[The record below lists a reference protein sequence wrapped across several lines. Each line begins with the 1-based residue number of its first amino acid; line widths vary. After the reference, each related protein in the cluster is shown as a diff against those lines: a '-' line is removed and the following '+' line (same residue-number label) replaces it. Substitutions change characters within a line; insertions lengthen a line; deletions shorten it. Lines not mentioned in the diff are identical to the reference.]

1 MKAMFKNLYKYDD
14 IKRAEHEAVRKA
26 VGWYFFTHQL
36 LEVTGADAAAFLD
49 KMFAKPVANL
59 SPGGARYTTMLNE
72 DGLIID
78 DVVVFRWEKDK
89 FWISTLYL
97 KTMIPWFDAH
107 TGAGKVE
114 YKDITESWDM
124 YAVQGP
130 KSRDLLNAMLE
141 KKIDDQKFFT
151 IRENRIDGIPVKI
164 SRAGFS
170 GEKLGYEIY
179 VAPESRSKIE
189 EKLKEQGKAFAAKCV
204 EEFQIMVWTLP
215 TEKGLY
221 LMTDIGRLTP
231 FEAGLDQGIDW
242 NRDFIGKEALEK
254 IRGEKPK
261 RTILGYIVNEDDAH
275 IEARD
280 KGGAGSKVMLNGE
293 EVGRA
298 LKYTYGYTCDKS
310 IGYALVDSA
319 KARVGDRVT
328 LNGYEATLTERVFI

>member
-1 MKAMFKNLYKYDD
+1 MFKNLYKYDD
-14 IKRAEHEAVRKA
+14 MKRAEHEAVRKA
-26 VGWYFFTHQL
+26 AGWYYFTHQL
-36 LEVTGADAAAFLD
+36 LEVSGSDAAAFLD

-59 SPGGARYTTMLNE
+59 APGSARYTTMLNE
-72 DGLIID
+72 EGIIID
-78 DVVVFRWEKDK
+78 DVVVFSWAKDK

-97 KTMIPWFDAH
+97 RKMIPWFDAH
-107 TGAGKVE
+107 KGTGKVE
-114 YKDITESWDM
+114 YKDITELWDM

-130 KSRDLLNAMLE
+130 KSKDLLNAILE

-151 IRENRIDGIPVKI
+151 IRDNGIDGIPVKI

-179 VAPESRSKIE
+179 MAPESRKKIE
-189 EKLKEQGKAFAAKCV
+189 EKLDEQGKAYGAKRV

-215 TEKGLY
+215 TEKGFY

-242 NRDFIGKEALEK
+242 SRDFIGREALEK

-261 RTILGYIVNEDDAH
+261 RTILGYTVDEDDAH

-280 KGGAGSKVMLNGE
+280 KGGPGAKVILNGE
-293 EVGRA
+293 EVGRV
-298 LKYTYGYTCDKS
+298 LKYTYGYTCNKS
-310 IGYALVDSA
+310 IGYVLVDSS
-319 KARVGDRVT
+319 KARVGDKVI
-328 LNGYEATLTERVFI
+328 LNDYHATLTDRVFI

>member
-1 MKAMFKNLYKYDD
+1 MFKNLYKYDD
-14 IKRAEHEAVRKA
+14 IKRAEHEAVRKTA
-26 VGWYFFTHQL
+26 GWYYFTHQI

-49 KMFAKPVANL
+49 KMFAKPIANL
-59 SPGGARYTTMLNE
+59 APGGARYTTMLNE
-72 DGLIID
+72 AGLIRD

-89 FWISTLYL
+89 FWVSTLYL
-97 KTMIPWFDAH
+97 RKMVPWFDAH
-107 TGAGKVE
+107 KGAAKAE

-130 KSRDLLNAMLE
+130 KSKDMLNVLLE

-151 IRENRIDGIPVKI
+151 IRDNRIDGIPVKI

-179 VAPESRSKIE
+179 VAPESRGKIE
-189 EKLKEQGKAFAAKCV
+189 EKLTEQGRASGAKHV

-242 NRDFIGKEALEK
+242 NRDFIGREALEK
-254 IRGEKPK
+254 IREEKPT
-261 RTILGYIVNEDDAH
+261 RSILGYIVDEDDAH

-280 KGGAGSKVMLNGE
+280 KGGAGAKVILNGE
-293 EVGRA
+293 EIGRV
-298 LKYTYGYTCDKS
+298 LKHTYGYTCGKS
-310 IGYALVDSA
+310 IGYVLVNSS
-319 KARVGDRVT
+319 KARIGDRVI
-328 LNGYEATLTERVFI
+328 LNDYQATLTERVFI